1 MRIPPHT
8 VKVIHFIGIG
18 GIGMSG
24 IAEVLF
30 NLGYEVRGSDIA
42 ENANIH
48 RLRQKGIMV
57 SIGHDASYVQ
67 GAQVIVVS
75 SDIKSTNIELKAA
88 RDQRIPV
95 IRRAEMLAELMRFKL
110 SVAISGTHGKTTTTS
125 LMAALFDAALLDATV
140 VNGGIIN
147 AYGTNARLG
156 KGEWI
161 IVEADE
167 SDGSFTRLPAT
178 IAVVTNIDP
187 EHMDF
192 YTDFDHLKQA
202 FVDFVERIPFYGLGI
217 MCIDHP
223 EVRGI
228 LPQLS
233 DRRIMT
239 YGFCED
245 ANVRAVNLRQTSE
258 GSTFDVEIA
267 TPAALAHRALAQGA
281 VCVLPRK
288 IKDVFL
294 PMMGQ
299 HNVQN
304 ALAVVALAQELSFD
318 DSIVIRAFSGFAGV
332 KRRFTKTGVGAGITV
347 IDDYAH
353 HPVEIKTVLRAARQA
368 TKGRIVAVVQPHRYS
383 RLHHFFSDFAAC
395 FEGVDSLIVAQVYGA
410 GEAPIEGATASHL
423 IDAIEATC
431 GIKGHELVEPRDL
444 ATLAYSLFS
453 DGPQEGDMVLCLGA
467 GTITSWAATL
477 PEELEKIK
485 GEAATM
491 ASDFFLAVEK

>member
-8 VKVIHFIGIG
+8 VKTIHFIGIG

-24 IAEVLF
+24 IAEVLH

-48 RLRQKGIMV
+48 RLRQMGIV
-57 SIGHDASYVQ
+57 VTIGHAPSHVQ
-67 GAQVIVVS
+67 GAQVVVIS
-75 SDIKSTNIELKAA
+75 SDIKPTNIELQAA
-88 RDQRIPV
+88 RDQRIPI
-95 IRRAEMLAELMRFKL
+95 IRRAEMLAELMRFKF

-192 YTDFDHLKQA
+192 YPSFDHLKKA

-217 MCIDHP
+217 LCLDHP
-223 EVRGI
+223 EVQAL

-239 YGFCED
+239 YGFHEE
-245 ANVRAVNLRQTSE
+245 ANVRAVNLRQTPE
-258 GSTFDVEIA
+258 GTTFDVDLT
-267 TPAALAHRALAQGA
+267 TPAALAHRALARGS
-281 VCVLPRK
+281 VSVLPRK
-288 IKDVFL
+288 VKDLFL

-318 DSIVIRAFSGFAGV
+318 DAIIRRAFTGFSGV

-353 HPVEIKTVLRAARQA
+353 HPVEIKTALASARQA
-368 TKGRIVAVVQPHRYS
+368 TQGRIVAVAQPHRYT
-383 RLHHFFSDFAAC
+383 RLHHFFPDFVTC
-395 FEGVDSLIVAQVYGA
+395 FEGADALIVAPVYGA
-410 GEAPIEGATASHL
+410 GEPPIEGATSAHLVEAIKNSSHL
-423 IDAIEATC
+423 QV
-431 GIKGHELVEPRDL
+431 HELTEPQDL
-444 ATLAYSLFS
+444 ASLAYSLFP
-453 DGPQEGDMVLCLGA
+453 DGPREGDMILCLGA
-467 GTITSWAATL
+467 GNITHWAAAL
-477 PEELEKIK
+477 PDQLDALKSPLK
-485 GEAATM
+485 AM
-491 ASDFFLAVEK
+491 HP

>member
-8 VKVIHFIGIG
+8 VKVIHFVGIG

-24 IAEVLF
+24 IAEVLH

-42 ENANIH
+42 ENQNIQ
-48 RLRQKGIMV
+48 RLRQKGIV
-57 SIGHDASYVQ
+57 VAIGHDAAHVQ
-67 GAQVIVVS
+67 GAQVVVVS
-75 SDIKSTNIELKAA
+75 SDIKPTNVELKAA

-167 SDGSFTRLPAT
+167 SDGSFTKLPAT

-192 YTDFDHLKQA
+192 YADFDHLKKA

-217 MCIDHP
+217 MCLDHP
-223 EVRGI
+223 EVRGL

-239 YGFCED
+239 YGFSED
-245 ANVRAVNLRQTSE
+245 ANVRAVNLRQTSQ
-258 GSTFDVEIA
+258 GTTFDVDIA
-267 TPAALAHRALAQGA
+267 TPAALAHRALAGGT
-281 VCVLPRK
+281 VSVLPRK
-288 IKDVFL
+288 IKDLFL
-294 PMMGQ
+294 PMMGA

-304 ALAVVALAQELSFD
+304 ALAVVALAQELSFED
-318 DSIVIRAFSGFAGV
+318 AIIRRAFSEFAGV
-332 KRRFTKTGVGAGITV
+332 KRRFTQTGVGAGITV

-353 HPVEIKTVLRAARQA
+353 HPVEIKTVLSAARQA
-368 TKGRIVAVVQPHRYS
+368 TKGRIVAVVQPHRYT
-383 RLHHFFSDFAAC
+383 RLRHLFSDFTAC
-395 FEGVDSLIVAQVYGA
+395 FEGVDALVIAPVYGA
-410 GEAPIEGATASHL
+410 GEAPIEGATALHL
-423 IDAIEATC
+423 KEAIQASFEFPV
-431 GIKGHELVEPRDL
+431 HELTDPQHL
-444 ATLAYSLFS
+444 APLAYSLFP
-453 DGPQEGDMVLCLGA
+453 GGAQEGDMILCLGA
-467 GTITSWAATL
+467 GTITQWAAAL
-477 PEELEKIK
+477 PDQLEAFSSSPQQSLKAIR
-485 GEAATM
+485 
-491 ASDFFLAVEK
+491 

>member
-42 ENANIH
+42 ENANVH
-48 RLRQKGIMV
+48 RLRQKGIV
-57 SIGHDASYVQ
+57 ITIGHEAANVQ
-67 GAQVIVVS
+67 GAQVVVIS
-75 SDIKSTNIELKAA
+75 SDIKTHNVELQAA
-88 RDQRIPV
+88 RAQRIPV

-192 YTDFDHLKQA
+192 YASFDHLKKA

-217 MCIDHP
+217 MCLDHP
-223 EVRGI
+223 VVREL

-239 YGFCED
+239 YGFHED
-245 ANVRAVNLRQTSE
+245 ANVRAVNLRQTPE
-258 GSTFDVEIA
+258 GTTFDVEIA
-267 TPAALAHRALAQGA
+267 TPAALAHRALANGSISII
-281 VCVLPRK
+281 PRK

-294 PMMGQ
+294 PMVGE

-304 ALAVVALAQELSFD
+304 SLAVIALAQELSFD
-318 DSIVIRAFSGFAGV
+318 DAVIRKAFAGFSGV

-353 HPVEIKTVLRAARQA
+353 HPIEIKTVLAAARQA
-368 TKGRIVAVVQPHRYS
+368 TQGRIVAIVQPHRYS
-383 RLHHFFSDFAAC
+383 RLHHFFSDFVTC
-395 FEGVDSLIVAQVYGA
+395 FVGVDELVIAPVYGA
-410 GEAPIEGATASHL
+410 GETPIEGATSQRL
-423 IDAIEATC
+423 IEA
-431 GIKGHELVEPRDL
+431 IKAATGKQAHELTSNEDL
-444 ATLAYSLFS
+444 PSLVYSLFPG
-453 DGPQEGDMVLCLGA
+453 GPREGDMVLCLGA
-467 GTITSWAATL
+467 GNITQWAAAL
-477 PEELEKIK
+477 PDQLEALKNPLK
-485 GEAATM
+485 M
-491 ASDFFLAVEK
+491 VLQ

>member
-8 VKVIHFIGIG
+8 VKTIHFIGIG

-24 IAEVLF
+24 IAEVLH

-42 ENANIH
+42 ENANVQ
-48 RLRQKGIMV
+48 RLRQKGIIV
-57 SIGHDASYVQ
+57 KIGHEASNVQ
-67 GAQVIVVS
+67 GAQVVVVS
-75 SDIKSTNIELKAA
+75 SDIKSGNIELQTA

-110 SVAISGTHGKTTTTS
+110 SVAVSGTHGKTTTTS
-125 LMAALFDAALLDATV
+125 LMAALFDAAFLDATV

-192 YTDFDHLKQA
+192 YPSFAHLKKA
-202 FVDFVERIPFYGLGI
+202 FIDFVERIPFYGLGI

-223 EVRGI
+223 EVRAL
-228 LPQLS
+228 LPELL

-245 ANVRAVNLRQTSE
+245 ANVRATNMRQTAE
-258 GSTFDVEIA
+258 GTTFDADIT
-267 TPAALAHRALAQGA
+267 TPTALAHRALAQGA
-281 VCVLPRK
+281 ITVLPRK
-288 IKDVFL
+288 IKDLYL
-294 PMMGQ
+294 PMVGQ

-304 ALAVVALAQELSFD
+304 ALAVIALAQELNLD
-318 DSIVIRAFSGFAGV
+318 DAVVRSAFAGFSGV
-332 KRRFTKTGVGAGITV
+332 KRRFTKTGSGAGITV

-353 HPVEIKTVLRAARQA
+353 HPVEIKTVLAAARQA
-368 TKGRIVAVVQPHRYS
+368 TKGRIVVVAQPHRYS
-383 RLHHFFSDFAAC
+383 RLHYFFSDFVSC
-395 FEGVDSLIVAQVYGA
+395 FEGADALIVAPVYGA
-410 GEAPIEGATASHL
+410 GEAPIEGATSSHL
-423 IDAIEATC
+423 VKAIQASSSF
-431 GIKGHELVEPRDL
+431 KVHELTDSEDL
-444 ATLAYSLFS
+444 ASLAYSLFS
-453 DGPQEGDMVLCLGA
+453 GGPKEGDMILCVGA
-467 GTITSWAATL
+467 GTITQWAAALPVQLNTL
-477 PEELEKIK
+477 EVPLKV
-485 GEAATM
+485 AN
-491 ASDFFLAVEK
+491 

>member
-8 VKVIHFIGIG
+8 VKIIHFIGIG

-24 IAEVLF
+24 IAQVLF

-48 RLRQKGIMV
+48 RLRQKGIV
-57 SIGHDASYVQ
+57 ITIGHDAANVQ
-67 GAQVIVVS
+67 GAQVVVIS
-75 SDIKSTNIELKAA
+75 SDIKSHNIELQAA

-192 YTDFDHLKQA
+192 YASFDRLKKA
-202 FVDFVERIPFYGLGI
+202 FMNFVERIPFYGLGI

-223 EVRGI
+223 EVRAL

-239 YGFCED
+239 YGFNED
-245 ANVRAVNLRQTSE
+245 ANVRAVNLRQTPE
-258 GSTFDVEIA
+258 GTTFDVEIA
-267 TPAALAHRALAQGA
+267 TPAALAHRALANGA
-281 VCVLPRK
+281 ISVLPRK
-288 IKDVFL
+288 IKDLFL
-294 PMMGQ
+294 PMVGE

-304 ALAVVALAQELSFD
+304 ALAVVALAQELSFED
-318 DSIVIRAFSGFAGV
+318 AVVRKAFAGFAGV
-332 KRRFTKTGVGAGITV
+332 KRRFTKTGEGAGITV

-353 HPVEIKTVLRAARQA
+353 HPVEIKTVLAAARQA
-368 TKGRIVAVVQPHRYS
+368 TKGRIIAVVQPHRYS
-383 RLHHFFSDFAAC
+383 RLHHFFSDFATC
-395 FEGVDSLIVAQVYGA
+395 FEGVDELIVAPVYGA
-410 GEAPIEGATASHL
+410 GEAPIDGATSEAL
-423 IDAIEATC
+423 IEAINAST
-431 GIKGHELVEPRDL
+431 GIHAHELLDSENL
-444 ATLAYSLFS
+444 ASLAYSLFLG
-453 DGPQEGDMVLCLGA
+453 GPREGDMILCLGA
-467 GTITSWAATL
+467 GNITHWAAAL
-477 PEELEKIK
+477 PEQLEALKYPLK
-485 GEAATM
+485 VV
-491 ASDFFLAVEK
+491 SK

>member
-8 VKVIHFIGIG
+8 VKIIHFIGIG

-24 IAEVLF
+24 IAEVLY

-48 RLRQKGIMV
+48 RLRQMGIV
-57 SIGHDASYVQ
+57 ITIGHDVSNVQ

-75 SDIKSTNIELKAA
+75 SDIKPANIELKAA

-192 YTDFDHLKQA
+192 YASFDHLKKA
-202 FVDFVERIPFYGLGI
+202 FVDFIERIPFYGLGI

-223 EVRGI
+223 EVRAL
-228 LPQLS
+228 LPQLL
-233 DRRIMT
+233 DRRMMT
-239 YGFCED
+239 YGFSED
-245 ANVRAVNLRQTSE
+245 ANVRAVNLRQTRE
-258 GSTFDVEIA
+258 GTTFDVDIA
-267 TPAALAHRALAQGA
+267 TPAALAHRVLGGGS
-281 VCVLPRK
+281 VSILPRK
-288 IKDVFL
+288 IKDLFL

-304 ALAVVALAQELSFD
+304 ALAVVALAQELGFED
-318 DSIVIRAFSGFAGV
+318 TVVRRAFSEFAGV

-353 HPVEIKTVLRAARQA
+353 HPVEIKTVLAAARQA
-368 TKGRIVAVVQPHRYS
+368 TRGRIVAVVQPHRYT
-383 RLHHFFSDFAAC
+383 RLHHFFSDFITC
-395 FEGVDSLIVAQVYGA
+395 FEGVDALIVAPVYGA

-423 IDAIEATC
+423 IEAIKASFGFEV
-431 GIKGHELVEPRDL
+431 HELADPE
-444 ATLAYSLFS
+444 TLAPLACSLFPG
-453 DGPQEGDMVLCLGA
+453 GPQAGDMILCLGA
-467 GTITSWAATL
+467 GTVTQWAATL
-477 PEELEKIK
+477 PDQLEALKPFLKNPLKI
-485 GEAATM
+485 A
-491 ASDFFLAVEK
+491 

>member
-8 VKVIHFIGIG
+8 VKTIHFIGIG

-42 ENANIH
+42 ENANIL
-48 RLRQKGIMV
+48 RLRQKGVVIT
-57 SIGHDASYVQ
+57 IGHAASNVQ
-67 GAQVIVVS
+67 GAQVVVVS
-75 SDIKSTNIELKAA
+75 SDIKSANIELQAA

-147 AYGTNARLG
+147 AYQTNARLG

-192 YTDFDHLKQA
+192 YASFDHLKKA

-223 EVRGI
+223 EVRAI

-239 YGFCED
+239 YGFSED
-245 ANVRAVNLRQTSE
+245 ANVRAVNLRQSPE
-258 GSTFDVEIA
+258 GTTFDVEVA
-267 TPAALAHRALAQGA
+267 TPAALAHRTLAKGT
-281 VCVLPRK
+281 VSVLPRK
-288 IKDVFL
+288 IKDLFL

-304 ALAVVALAQELSFD
+304 SLAAVALAQELSLED
-318 DSIVIRAFSGFAGV
+318 AVISKAFAGFAGV
-332 KRRFTKTGVGAGITV
+332 KRRFTKMGVGAGITV

-353 HPVEIKTVLRAARQA
+353 HPVEIKTVLSAARQA
-368 TKGRIVAVVQPHRYS
+368 TKGRIVAVAQPHRYS
-383 RLHHFFSDFAAC
+383 RLHHFFTDFSTC
-395 FEGVDSLIVAQVYGA
+395 FEGVDALIIAPVYGA
-410 GEAPIEGATASHL
+410 GEVPIEGATTPHL
-423 IDAIEATC
+423 IEAIKAST
-431 GIKGHELVEPRDL
+431 GYQAHELTDSQDL
-444 ATLAYSLFS
+444 ASLAYSLFPG
-453 DGPQEGDMVLCLGA
+453 GPRDGDMILCLGA
-467 GTITSWAATL
+467 GNITQWAAAL
-477 PEELEKIK
+477 PEQLEGLRNSLK
-485 GEAATM
+485 
-491 ASDFFLAVEK
+491 LAQK

>member
-8 VKVIHFIGIG
+8 VKIIHFIGIG

-48 RLRQKGIMV
+48 RLRQKGIV
-57 SIGHDASYVQ
+57 ITIGHEISNIQ
-67 GAQVIVVS
+67 GAQVVVVS
-75 SDIKSTNIELKAA
+75 SDIKSTNIELRAA

-167 SDGSFTRLPAT
+167 SDGSFTKLPAT

-192 YTDFDHLKQA
+192 YSNFDHLKKA
-202 FVDFVERIPFYGLGI
+202 FIDFVERIPFYGLGI

-223 EVRGI
+223 EVRG
-228 LPQLS
+228 LLTQLS

-239 YGFCED
+239 YGFSED

-258 GSTFDVEIA
+258 GTTFDVEIA
-267 TPAALAHRALAQGA
+267 TPAALAHRAFGKGSIS
-281 VCVLPRK
+281 VLPRK

-304 ALAVVALAQELSFD
+304 SLAVVALAQELSFED
-318 DSIVIRAFSGFAGV
+318 DVVRKAFSGFAGV
-332 KRRFTKTGVGAGITV
+332 KRRFTKTGEGAGITV

-353 HPVEIKTVLRAARQA
+353 HPVEIKTVLGAARQA
-368 TKGRIVAVVQPHRYS
+368 TKGRIIAVVQPHRYS
-383 RLHHFFSDFAAC
+383 RLHHFFADYATC
-395 FEGVDSLIVAQVYGA
+395 FEGVDELIVAPVYSA
-410 GEAPIEGATASHL
+410 GEAPIDGATSAHL
-423 IDAIEATC
+423 IEAIKTSTGLQA
-431 GIKGHELVEPRDL
+431 HELVDSEAL
-444 ATLAYSLFS
+444 ASLAYSLFAG
-453 DGPQEGDMVLCLGA
+453 GPREGDMILCLGA
-467 GTITSWAATL
+467 GNITQWAASL
-477 PEELEKIK
+477 PEQLEGLKSPIK
-485 GEAATM
+485 VA
-491 ASDFFLAVEK
+491 LK

>member
-1 MRIPPHT
+1 MRLPPHT
-8 VKVIHFIGIG
+8 VKIIHFIGIG

-24 IAEVLF
+24 IAEVLHT
-30 NLGYEVRGSDIA
+30 LGYEVRGSDIA

-48 RLRQKGIMV
+48 RLRQMGIV
-57 SIGHDASYVQ
+57 ITIGHDASNVQ
-67 GAQVIVVS
+67 GAQVVVIS
-75 SDIKSTNIELKAA
+75 SDIKPHNIELKTA

-167 SDGSFTRLPAT
+167 SDGSFTKLPAT

-192 YTDFDHLKQA
+192 YESFDHLKKA

-217 MCIDHP
+217 MCLDHP
-223 EVRGI
+223 EVRAL

-239 YGFCED
+239 YGFSED
-245 ANVRAVNLRQTSE
+245 ANVRAVNLHQTTE
-258 GSTFDVEIA
+258 GTTFDVDIA
-267 TPAALAHRALAQGA
+267 TPAALSHRALAPGS
-281 VCVLPRK
+281 VSILPRK
-288 IKDVFL
+288 IKDLFL

-304 ALAVVALAQELSFD
+304 ALTVVALAQELSFED
-318 DSIVIRAFSGFAGV
+318 AIVRRAFAGFSGV

-353 HPVEIKTVLRAARQA
+353 HPVEIKTVLAAARQA
-368 TKGRIVAVVQPHRYS
+368 TKGRIVVVAQPHRYT
-383 RLHHFFSDFAAC
+383 RLHHFFSDFTTC
-395 FEGVDSLIVAQVYGA
+395 FEGVDALIIAPVYSA
-410 GEAPIEGATASHL
+410 GESPIEGATASHL
-423 IDAIEATC
+423 VNAIRASFEFDVQ
-431 GIKGHELVEPRDL
+431 ELTDPQAL
-444 ATLAYSLFS
+444 APLAYSLFPG
-453 DGPQEGDMVLCLGA
+453 GPQDGDMILCLGA
-467 GTITSWAATL
+467 GTITQWAAAL
-477 PEELEKIK
+477 PGQLEALKIPPTNSLK
-485 GEAATM
+485 AM
-491 ASDFFLAVEK
+491 L

>member
-8 VKVIHFIGIG
+8 VKIIHFIGIG

-24 IAEVLF
+24 IAEVLY

-42 ENANIH
+42 ENANIQ
-48 RLRQKGIMV
+48 RLRQLGIV
-57 SIGHDASYVQ
+57 VTIGHEAKNIQ

-75 SDIKSTNIELKAA
+75 SGINAANIELQSA
-88 RDQRIPV
+88 REQRIPV

-192 YTDFDHLKQA
+192 YPSFDHLKKA
-202 FVDFVERIPFYGLGI
+202 FIDFVERIPFYGLGI
-217 MCIDHP
+217 MCLDHP
-223 EVRGI
+223 EVKAL

-239 YGFCED
+239 YGFDKD

-258 GSTFDVEIA
+258 GTTFDVEIA
-267 TPAALAHRALAQGA
+267 TPAALAHRALGRGSIS
-281 VCVLPRK
+281 VLPRK
-288 IKDVFL
+288 INDIFL

-304 ALAVVALAQELSFD
+304 ALAVVALAQELSFE
-318 DSIVIRAFSGFAGV
+318 DSIVRRAFAGFAGV

-353 HPVEIKTVLRAARQA
+353 HPVEIKTVLAAARQA
-368 TKGRIVAVVQPHRYS
+368 TKGRIVVVAQPHRYT
-383 RLHHFFSDFAAC
+383 RLHHFFQDYVTC
-395 FEGVDSLIVAQVYGA
+395 FEGVDALIITPVYGA
-410 GEAPIEGATASHL
+410 GETPIEGATAFH
-423 IDAIEATC
+423 
-431 GIKGHELVEPRDL
+431 LVEAIKASSNINVCELQDSQNL
-444 ATLAYSLFS
+444 ASLAYSLFPN
-453 DGPQEGDMVLCLGA
+453 GPQEGDMILCLGA
-467 GTITSWAATL
+467 GHITQWAASL
-477 PEELEKIK
+477 PEQLQDLVSPIK
-485 GEAATM
+485 VA
-491 ASDFFLAVEK
+491 K

>member
-8 VKVIHFIGIG
+8 VKIIHFIGIG

-24 IAEVLF
+24 IAEVLH

-42 ENANIH
+42 ENANIQ
-48 RLRQKGIMV
+48 RLRQMGIV
-57 SIGHDASYVQ
+57 ITIGHEAQNVQ

-75 SDIKSTNIELKAA
+75 SGVSAANIELKTA

-125 LMAALFDAALLDATV
+125 LMAALFDAADLDATV

-192 YTDFDHLKQA
+192 YDSFDHLKRA

-217 MCIDHP
+217 MCLDHE
-223 EVRGI
+223 EVRSL
-228 LPQLS
+228 LPKLS

-239 YGFCED
+239 YGFTED
-245 ANVRAVNLRQTSE
+245 ANVRAVNLRQNPE
-258 GSTFDVEIA
+258 GTTFDIEVA
-267 TPAALAHRALAQGA
+267 TPAALAHRALAKGS
-281 VCVLPRK
+281 VSVLPRK

-304 ALAVVALAQELSFD
+304 ALAVVALAQELCFED
-318 DSIVIRAFSGFAGV
+318 ETIRRAFAGFAGV

-353 HPVEIKTVLRAARQA
+353 HPVEIKTVLAAARQA
-368 TKGRIVAVVQPHRYS
+368 TTGRIVAVVQPHRYT
-383 RLHHFFSDFAAC
+383 RLHHFFADYVTC
-395 FEGVDSLIVAQVYGA
+395 FEGVDALLVAPVYGA
-410 GEAPIEGATASHL
+410 GEAPIEGATATHL
-423 IDAIEATC
+423 VNAIRASSDFQVE
-431 GIKGHELVEPRDL
+431 ELTDPQNL
-444 ATLAYSLFS
+444 AIQTYSLFPG
-453 DGPQEGDMVLCLGA
+453 GPRVGDMILCLGA
-467 GTITSWAATL
+467 GNITQWAATL
-477 PEELEKIK
+477 PDELETLKSPLK
-485 GEAATM
+485 
-491 ASDFFLAVEK
+491 AVN

>member
-1 MRIPPHT
+1 MRVPPHT

-24 IAEVLF
+24 IAEVLS

-42 ENANIH
+42 ENANVH
-48 RLRQKGIMV
+48 RLRQKGIV
-57 SIGHDASYVQ
+57 ITIGHNATNVQ
-67 GAQVIVVS
+67 GAQVVVVS
-75 SDIKSTNIELKAA
+75 SDIKSHNIELQAA

-192 YTDFDHLKQA
+192 YASFEHLKRA

-217 MCIDHP
+217 MCLDHSV
-223 EVRGI
+223 VREL

-239 YGFCED
+239 YGFHEE

-258 GSTFDVEIA
+258 GTTFDVDIA
-267 TPAALAHRALAQGA
+267 TPAALAHRALAKGA
-281 VCVLPRK
+281 VSILPRK
-288 IKDVFL
+288 IKDLFL
-294 PMMGQ
+294 PMVGE

-304 ALAVVALAQELSFD
+304 SLAVIALAQELSFD
-318 DSIVIRAFSGFAGV
+318 DSVIRKAFSGFAGV

-353 HPVEIKTVLRAARQA
+353 HPVEIKTVLSAARQA
-368 TKGRIVAVVQPHRYS
+368 TQGRIVAVVQPHRYS
-383 RLHHFFSDFAAC
+383 RLQHFFSEFATC
-395 FEGVDSLIVAQVYGA
+395 FVGVDELIVAPVYGA
-410 GEAPIEGATASHL
+410 GETPIEGITSQNL
-423 IDAIEATC
+423 IEAIRKATDLQV
-431 GIKGHELVEPRDL
+431 HELQNPESL
-444 ATLAYSLFS
+444 ASLAYSLFPG
-453 DGPQEGDMVLCLGA
+453 GPHQGDMILCLGA
-467 GTITSWAATL
+467 GNITQWAADL
-477 PEELEKIK
+477 PDQLEALKNPLK
-485 GEAATM
+485 M
-491 ASDFFLAVEK
+491 VSQ

>member
-8 VKVIHFIGIG
+8 VKIIHFIGIG

-24 IAEVLF
+24 IAEVLH
-30 NLGYEVRGSDIA
+30 NLGYEVQGSDIA
-42 ENANIH
+42 ENANIR
-48 RLRQKGIMV
+48 RLRQMGIV
-57 SIGHDASYVQ
+57 ITIGHDVSNVQ
-67 GAQVIVVS
+67 GAQVVVIS
-75 SDIKSTNIELKAA
+75 SDIKPANIELRAA

-178 IAVVTNIDP
+178 MAVVTNIDP

-192 YTDFDHLKQA
+192 YESFDHLKAA

-217 MCIDHP
+217 MCLDHP
-223 EVRGI
+223 EVRAL

-239 YGFCED
+239 YGFTED
-245 ANVRAVNLRQTSE
+245 ANVRGVNLRQTSE
-258 GSTFDVEIA
+258 GTTFDVDIA
-267 TPAALAHRALAQGA
+267 TPTALAHRALARGS
-281 VCVLPRK
+281 VSVLPRK
-288 IKDVFL
+288 IKDLFL
-294 PMMGQ
+294 PMVGQ

-304 ALAVVALAQELSFD
+304 ALAVVALAQELSFED
-318 DSIVIRAFSGFAGV
+318 TIVRRAFSGFAGV

-353 HPVEIKTVLRAARQA
+353 HPVEIKTVLAAARQA
-368 TKGRIVAVVQPHRYS
+368 TNGRIVAVVQPHRYT
-383 RLHHFFSDFAAC
+383 RLHHFFQDYITC
-395 FEGVDSLIVAQVYGA
+395 FEGVDALIVTPVYGA
-410 GEAPIEGATASHL
+410 GEEPIEGATASCL
-423 IDAIEATC
+423 IEA
-431 GIKGHELVEPRDL
+431 IKASSGLPVRELADPADL
-444 ATLAYSLFS
+444 ASLACSLFS
-453 DGPQEGDMVLCLGA
+453 GGPQEGDMILCLGA
-467 GTITSWAATL
+467 GTITQWAAVL
-477 PEELEKIK
+477 PEQLEALKASLK
-485 GEAATM
+485 NPLKAAQ
-491 ASDFFLAVEK
+491 

>member
-8 VKVIHFIGIG
+8 VKTIHFIGIG

-48 RLRQKGIMV
+48 RLRQKGIV
-57 SIGHDASYVQ
+57 ITIGHEAANVQ
-67 GAQVIVVS
+67 GAQVIVIS
-75 SDIKSTNIELKAA
+75 SDIKSHNIELQTA
-88 RDQRIPV
+88 RNQRIPV

-192 YTDFDHLKQA
+192 YASFDHLKKA

-223 EVRGI
+223 EVRAL

-239 YGFCED
+239 YGFHED
-245 ANVRAVNLRQTSE
+245 ANVRGVNLRQMPE
-258 GSTFDVEIA
+258 GTTFDVEIA
-267 TPAALAHRALAQGA
+267 TPAALAHRALAKGA
-281 VCVLPRK
+281 VSVLPRK
-288 IKDVFL
+288 IKDIFL
-294 PMMGQ
+294 PMVGE

-304 ALAVVALAQELSFD
+304 ALAVVALAQELSFED
-318 DSIVIRAFSGFAGV
+318 AVVRKAFAGFAGV
-332 KRRFTKTGVGAGITV
+332 KRRFTKVGVGASITV

-353 HPVEIKTVLRAARQA
+353 HPVEIKTVLAAARQA
-368 TKGRIVAVVQPHRYS
+368 TKGRIVAVAQPHRYS
-383 RLHHFFSDFAAC
+383 RLHHFFSDFATC
-395 FEGVDSLIVAQVYGA
+395 FDGVDELIIAPVYGA
-410 GEAPIEGATASHL
+410 GEAPIDGATSQTL
-423 IDAIEATC
+423 IEAIKIST
-431 GIKGHELVEPRDL
+431 GIQAHELINPENL
-444 ATLAYSLFS
+444 ASLAYSLFPG
-453 DGPQEGDMVLCLGA
+453 GPREGDMVLCLGA
-467 GTITSWAATL
+467 GNITQWAAAL
-477 PEELEKIK
+477 PEQLETLNNPLKVVAK
-485 GEAATM
+485 
-491 ASDFFLAVEK
+491 

>member
-1 MRIPPHT
+1 M
-8 VKVIHFIGIG
+8 
-18 GIGMSG
+18 
-24 IAEVLF
+24 LF
-30 NLGYEVRGSDIA
+30 RSGSDIA
-42 ENANIH
+42 ENANIL
-48 RLRQKGIMV
+48 RLRQKGVVIT
-57 SIGHDASYVQ
+57 IGHAASNVQ
-67 GAQVIVVS
+67 GAQVVVVS
-75 SDIKSTNIELKAA
+75 SDIKSANIELQAA

-147 AYGTNARLG
+147 AYQTNARLG

-192 YTDFDHLKQA
+192 YASFDHLKKA

-223 EVRGI
+223 EVRAI

-239 YGFCED
+239 YGFSED
-245 ANVRAVNLRQTSE
+245 ANVRAVNLRQSPE
-258 GSTFDVEIA
+258 GTTFDVEVA
-267 TPAALAHRALAQGA
+267 TPAALAHRTLAKGT
-281 VCVLPRK
+281 VSVLPRK
-288 IKDVFL
+288 IKDLFL

-304 ALAVVALAQELSFD
+304 SLAAVALAQELSLED
-318 DSIVIRAFSGFAGV
+318 AVISKAFAGFAGV
-332 KRRFTKTGVGAGITV
+332 KRRFTKMGVGAGITV

-353 HPVEIKTVLRAARQA
+353 HPVEIKA
-368 TKGRIVAVVQPHRYS
+368 TLATAKSIAEKRKSRVIAIFQPHRYS
-383 RLHHFFSDFAAC
+383 RVKDLFHEFTTCFSDSDKLY
-395 FEGVDSLIVAQVYGA
+395 VLDIYGA
-410 GEAPIEGATASHL
+410 GEKPIDGITSQAL
-423 IDAIEATC
+423 IE
-431 GIKGHELVEPRDL
+431 E
-444 ATLAYSLFS
+444 
-453 DGPQEGDMVLCLGA
+453 MVKLGA
-467 GTITSWAATL
+467 RPEFIANPEYIAEIIKSNTNQGDLIVMMGAGSISSWAWQL
-477 PEELEKIK
+477 PDKFAK
-485 GEAATM
+485 N
-491 ASDFFLAVEK
+491 S

>member
-8 VKVIHFIGIG
+8 VKIIHFIGIG

-24 IAEVLF
+24 IAEVLY
-30 NLGYEVRGSDIA
+30 NLGYEVRGSDIV
-42 ENANIH
+42 ENANIQ
-48 RLRQKGIMV
+48 RLRQLGIV
-57 SIGHDASYVQ
+57 ITIGHEAKNIQ
-67 GAQVIVVS
+67 GAQVVVIS
-75 SDIKSTNIELKAA
+75 SDIKATNIELRSA
-88 RDQRIPV
+88 REQRIPV

-192 YTDFDHLKQA
+192 YPTFDHLKKA
-202 FVDFVERIPFYGLGI
+202 FIDFVERIPFYGLGI
-217 MCIDHP
+217 MCLDHP
-223 EVRGI
+223 EVREL

-239 YGFCED
+239 YGFTED

-258 GSTFDVEIA
+258 GTTFDVEIA
-267 TPAALAHRALAQGA
+267 TPAALAHRALARESISI
-281 VCVLPRK
+281 LPRK
-288 IKDVFL
+288 INDLFL

-304 ALAVVALAQELSFD
+304 ALAVVALAQELSFED
-318 DSIVIRAFSGFAGV
+318 AIVRRAFSGFSGV

-353 HPVEIKTVLRAARQA
+353 HPVEIKTVLAAARQA
-368 TKGRIVAVVQPHRYS
+368 TKGRIVAVAQPHRYT
-383 RLHHFFSDFAAC
+383 RLHHFFQDYVTC
-395 FEGVDSLIVAQVYGA
+395 FEGVDALIVAPVYGA
-410 GEAPIEGATASHL
+410 GEMPIEGATASNL
-423 IDAIEATC
+423 VAAIKASSELQV
-431 GIKGHELVEPRDL
+431 HELQDSQDL
-444 ATLAYSLFS
+444 VSLAYSLFPG
-453 DGPQEGDMVLCLGA
+453 GPQEGDMVLCLGA
-467 GTITSWAATL
+467 GHITQWAASL
-477 PEELEKIK
+477 PEQLQKLVSPIK
-485 GEAATM
+485 VA
-491 ASDFFLAVEK
+491 K

>member
-8 VKVIHFIGIG
+8 VKIIHFIGIG

-24 IAEVLF
+24 IAEVLH

-42 ENANIH
+42 ENANIQ
-48 RLRQKGIMV
+48 RLRQMGIV
-57 SIGHDASYVQ
+57 ITIGHEANNIQ

-75 SDIKSTNIELKAA
+75 SGVKSSNIELQTA

-125 LMAALFDAALLDATV
+125 LMAALFDAADLDATV

-192 YTDFDHLKQA
+192 YDSFDHLKRA

-217 MCIDHP
+217 MCLDHD
-223 EVRGI
+223 EVRAL
-228 LPQLS
+228 LPKLS

-239 YGFCED
+239 YGFTD
-245 ANVRAVNLRQTSE
+245 VANVRAVNLRQSPE
-258 GSTFDVEIA
+258 GTTFDIEIA
-267 TPAALAHRALAQGA
+267 TPAALAHRALAKGSIS
-281 VCVLPRK
+281 VLPRK
-288 IKDVFL
+288 IKDIFL

-304 ALAVVALAQELSFD
+304 ALAVVALAQELCFED
-318 DSIVIRAFSGFAGV
+318 DVIRRAFAGFAGV

-353 HPVEIKTVLRAARQA
+353 HPVEIKTVLAAARQA
-368 TKGRIVAVVQPHRYS
+368 TTGRILAVVQPHRYT
-383 RLHHFFSDFAAC
+383 RLHHFFADYVTC
-395 FEGVDSLIVAQVYGA
+395 FEGVDALLVAPVYEA
-410 GEAPIEGATASHL
+410 GESPIEGATSGHL
-423 IDAIEATC
+423 VDAIKASS
-431 GIKGHELVEPRDL
+431 GLQVQELTDPQNLAALSYSSFPGGPR
-444 ATLAYSLFS
+444 
-453 DGPQEGDMVLCLGA
+453 EGDMILCLGA
-467 GTITSWAATL
+467 GNITQWAATL
-477 PEELEKIK
+477 PDQLEALKSPLK
-485 GEAATM
+485 AAN
-491 ASDFFLAVEK
+491 

>member
-8 VKVIHFIGIG
+8 VKIIHFIGIG

-24 IAEVLF
+24 IAEVLH
-30 NLGYEVRGSDIA
+30 NLGYEVRGSDLT
-42 ENANIH
+42 ENPNVQ
-48 RLRQKGIMV
+48 RLRQLGIV
-57 SIGHDASYVQ
+57 IKIGHEASHIQ
-67 GAQVIVVS
+67 GAQVVVVS
-75 SDIKSTNIELKAA
+75 SDIKPTNVELLGA
-88 RDQRIPV
+88 RDQRIPI

-125 LMAALFDAALLDATV
+125 LIAALFDAALLDATV

-178 IAVVTNIDP
+178 IAVVTNIDA

-192 YTDFDHLKQA
+192 YASFDHLKKA
-202 FVDFVERIPFYGLGI
+202 FVDFVERVPFYGLGI

-223 EVRGI
+223 EIRKTFA
-228 LPQLS
+228 QLL

-239 YGFCED
+239 YGFSDD
-245 ANVRAVNLRQTSE
+245 ANIRGVNLRQTPQ
-258 GSTFDVEIA
+258 GTTFDVEIT
-267 TPAALAHRALAQGA
+267 TPAALAHRALARSTIS
-281 VCVLPRK
+281 VLPRK
-288 IKDVFL
+288 IKDLFL

-304 ALAVVALAQELSFD
+304 ALAVVAVAQELNLSD
-318 DSIVIRAFSGFAGV
+318 IIIRQAFASFAGV

-353 HPVEIKTVLRAARQA
+353 HPVEIKTVLAAARQA
-368 TKGRIVAVVQPHRYS
+368 TKGRIIAIAQPHRYS
-383 RLHHFFSDFAAC
+383 RLHHLFSDFVTC
-395 FEGVDSLIVAQVYGA
+395 FEGVDALIVAPVYGA
-410 GEAPIEGATASHL
+410 GENPIEGVNASAL
-423 IDAIEATC
+423 VAAIKASSNL
-431 GIKGHELVEPRDL
+431 KVQELTEIQSLP
-444 ATLAYSLFS
+444 ALAYSLFS
-453 DGPQEGDMVLCLGA
+453 GGPQEGDMILCLGA
-467 GTITSWAATL
+467 GHITQWATAL
-477 PEELEKIK
+477 PQQLNNLQKDPLK
-485 GEAATM
+485 M
-491 ASDFFLAVEK
+491 AQ

>member
-48 RLRQKGIMV
+48 RLRQKGIV
-57 SIGHDASYVQ
+57 ITIGHNEANVL
-67 GAQVIVVS
+67 GAQVVVIS
-75 SDIKSTNIELKAA
+75 SDIKSHNIELKAA
-88 RDQRIPV
+88 RDQRIPI

-125 LMAALFDAALLDATV
+125 LMAALFDAAVLDATV

-167 SDGSFTRLPAT
+167 SDGSFTKLPAT

-192 YTDFDHLKQA
+192 YADFDHLRKA
-202 FVDFVERIPFYGLGI
+202 FIDFVERIPFYGLGI

-223 EVRGI
+223 EVRNL

-239 YGFCED
+239 YGFHED
-245 ANVRAVNLRQTSE
+245 ANIRAVNLRGTPE
-258 GSTFDVEIA
+258 GTLFDVDIA
-267 TPAALAHRALAQGA
+267 TPAALAHRALAKGA
-281 VCVLPRK
+281 VSVLPRK
-288 IKDVFL
+288 IKDIFL
-294 PMMGQ
+294 SMVGD

-304 ALAVVALAQELSFD
+304 ALAVIAVAQELSLD
-318 DSIVIRAFSGFAGV
+318 DSVIHKAFSGFAGV
-332 KRRFTKTGVGAGITV
+332 KRRFTKTGEGAGITV

-353 HPVEIKTVLRAARQA
+353 HPVEIKTVLAAARQA

-383 RLHHFFSDFAAC
+383 RLHHFFNDFATC
-395 FEGVDSLIVAQVYGA
+395 FEGVDELVIAPVYGA
-410 GEAPIEGATASHL
+410 GEAPIEGANSTKL
-423 IDAIEATC
+423 IEA
-431 GIKGHELVEPRDL
+431 IKTLTGVQAHELVNSEDL
-444 ATLAYSLFS
+444 ASVAYSLFKG
-453 DGPQEGDMVLCLGA
+453 GPREGDMVLCLGA
-467 GTITSWAATL
+467 GNITQWAAAL
-477 PEELEKIK
+477 PDQLS
-485 GEAATM
+485 A
-491 ASDFFLAVEK
+491 LANPLKMVST

>member
-8 VKVIHFIGIG
+8 VKIIHFIGIG

-24 IAEVLF
+24 IAEVLH

-42 ENANIH
+42 ENANIQ
-48 RLRQKGIMV
+48 RLRQLGIV
-57 SIGHDASYVQ
+57 ITIGHEVSNVQ
-67 GAQVIVVS
+67 GAQVIVIS
-75 SDIKSTNIELKAA
+75 SDIKANNIELRAA

-192 YTDFDHLKQA
+192 YADFDHLRKA
-202 FVDFVERIPFYGLGI
+202 FIDFVERIPFYGLGI
-217 MCIDHP
+217 MCLDHP
-223 EVRGI
+223 EVRAL

-239 YGFCED
+239 YGFSED
-245 ANVRAVNLRQTSE
+245 ANVRAVNLRQTPE
-258 GSTFDVEIA
+258 GTTFDIDIA
-267 TPAALAHRALAQGA
+267 TPSALAHRALARGSIS
-281 VCVLPRK
+281 VLPRK
-288 IKDVFL
+288 IKDIFL

-304 ALAVVALAQELSFD
+304 ALAVVALAQELSLD
-318 DSIVIRAFSGFAGV
+318 DAIVRRAFAEFAGV
-332 KRRFTKTGVGAGITV
+332 KRRFTKTGIGAGITV

-353 HPVEIKTVLRAARQA
+353 HPVEIRTVLAAARQA

-383 RLHHFFSDFAAC
+383 RLHHCFADFTTC
-395 FEGVDSLIVAQVYGA
+395 FEGVDALVVTPVYAA
-410 GEAPIEGATASHL
+410 GEAPIEGATASNL
-423 IDAIEATC
+423 IAAIEKSSDFPVIEMTD
-431 GIKGHELVEPRDL
+431 PQDL
-444 ATLAYSLFS
+444 ASLAYSLFPG
-453 DGPQEGDMVLCLGA
+453 GPREGDMILCLGA
-467 GTITSWAATL
+467 GHITQWAASL
-477 PEELEKIK
+477 PDQLEGLKNPLK
-485 GEAATM
+485 VAQ
-491 ASDFFLAVEK
+491 

>member
-8 VKVIHFIGIG
+8 VKIIHFIGIG

-24 IAEVLF
+24 IAEVLH

-42 ENANIH
+42 ENANIL
-48 RLRQKGIMV
+48 RLRQKGIV
-57 SIGHDASYVQ
+57 ITIGHEAKNIQS
-67 GAQVIVVS
+67 AQVIVIS
-75 SDIKSTNIELKAA
+75 SDIKANNIELTAA
-88 RDQRIPV
+88 REQRIPV

-192 YTDFDHLKQA
+192 YPSFDHLKKA
-202 FVDFVERIPFYGLGI
+202 FIDFVERIPFYGLGI
-217 MCIDHP
+217 MCLDHP
-223 EVRGI
+223 EVRAL
-228 LPQLS
+228 LPQLL

-239 YGFCED
+239 YGFTED

-258 GSTFDVEIA
+258 GTTFDVEIA
-267 TPAALAHRALAQGA
+267 TPAALAHRALAQGS
-281 VCVLPRK
+281 VSVLPRK
-288 IKDVFL
+288 INDLFL

-304 ALAVVALAQELSFD
+304 ALAAVALAQELSFED
-318 DSIVIRAFSGFAGV
+318 AVVRRAFSGFAGV

-353 HPVEIKTVLRAARQA
+353 HPVEIKTVLGAARQA
-368 TKGRIVAVVQPHRYS
+368 TKGRILAVVQPHRYT
-383 RLHHFFSDFAAC
+383 RLHHLFQDYVTC
-395 FEGVDSLIVAQVYGA
+395 FEGVDALIVAPVYGA
-410 GEAPIEGATASHL
+410 GESPIEGATASSL
-423 IDAIEATC
+423 VAAIKASS
-431 GIKGHELVEPRDL
+431 ELQVLELDDPQNL
-444 ATLAYSLFS
+444 ASLAYSLFPG
-453 DGPQEGDMVLCLGA
+453 GPQEGDMILCLGA
-467 GTITSWAATL
+467 GHITQWAASL
-477 PEELEKIK
+477 PEQLQTFKSPIK
-485 GEAATM
+485 VAQ
-491 ASDFFLAVEK
+491 